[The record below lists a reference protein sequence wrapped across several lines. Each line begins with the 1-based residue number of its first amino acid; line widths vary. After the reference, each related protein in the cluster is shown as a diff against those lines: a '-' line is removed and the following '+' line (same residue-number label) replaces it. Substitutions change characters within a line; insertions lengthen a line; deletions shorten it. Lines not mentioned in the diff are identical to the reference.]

1 MKRILLNGAF
11 GRMGAELQKIIK
23 QQKNQVLT
31 VDPKGRGDFES
42 FKQIKKQKVYA
53 VIDFSSEEGMSAA
66 LDWCVESKTPFVS
79 GTTGISA
86 KAHANLRKA
95 STKTPVL
102 WAPNM
107 SLGVHVLRKCIQQ
120 LRALDEGFDF
130 QIEDIHHKH
139 KKDSPSGTAKILQDE
154 LKTAVGPKRAKKIPD
169 VISIRAGGVFGVH
182 KVVAYSDEEVLALEH
197 QALNRAVF
205 AKGAVLAA
213 HWLTKQKPGLYKF
226 ENIF

>member
-1 MKRILLNGAF
+1 MKKILLSGAF

-31 VDPKGRGDFES
+31 VDPKGRGDFKS
-42 FKQIKKQKVYA
+42 FKHIKKQKVYA
-53 VIDFSSEEGMSAA
+53 VIDFSSEEGMLAA
-66 LDWCVESKTPFVS
+66 LDWCVENKTPLVS

-86 KAHANLRKA
+86 KAHAHLKKA

-154 LKTAVGPKRAKKIPD
+154 LKSAVGPARAKKIPD
-169 VISIRAGGVFGVH
+169 VISIRAGGV
-182 KVVAYSDEEVLALEH
+182 LECIR
-197 QALNRAVF
+197 L
-205 AKGAVLAA
+205 
-213 HWLTKQKPGLYKF
+213 WLTLKKRF
-226 ENIF
+226 